1 MGKVLLF
8 YDRDE
13 FFDYKELK
21 FSEGFTIESVS
32 KYIKDNELIQD
43 LNTLSVIVDVTVL
56 SEYASLQLLPEQI
69 FTLFEEETIFI
80 ADNKHKEQLL
90 YELRFVFEE
99 FKNVEKNYL
108 KKEVL
113 LDKGDNKN
121 ISKKSHIKIIDI
133 EEDELEVF
141 FKQFREKLYGHT
153 KFKDDFENQI
163 RTFRIFNRLKEH
175 KIFSLFLL
183 GDSGVGKTEVAR
195 AIFSCLNGEKGM
207 AKINFGNYSNEYSLS
222 SLIGASRGY
231 RDSEDGEIFMKVRDT
246 NIGVLLIDEF
256 EKANTTLFNYFL
268 DVLETGIIEG
278 SLGQKIDLNGFI
290 IIFTSNISKE
300 DFPKRISPELRSR
313 FDYKCQFTLL
323 SNIDKVKYIEFRV
336 LNLIKKVEVEFQK
349 ELPENTVDYFKKY
362 IKVSNYNNMRDINK
376 QIKKVFLD
384 YIKNQNEFD
393 DDFIVPNT
401 NFSMGRKLIDL
412 FK

>member
-43 LNTLSVIVDVTVL
+43 LNISSVIVDVTVL

-69 FTLFEEETIFI
+69 FTLFDEETIFI

-90 YELRFVFEE
+90 YELRFVFDEC
-99 FKNVEKNYL
+99 KNVEKNYL
-108 KKEVL
+108 KSEVL
-113 LDKGDNKN
+113 LDKEENKN
-121 ISKKSHIKIIDI
+121 VFKKSHTKVIDL
-133 EEDELEVF
+133 EEEELEVF
-141 FKQFREKLYGHT
+141 FKEFKEKLYGHT
-153 KFKDDFENQI
+153 KFKDDFENQV
-163 RTFRIFNRLKEH
+163 RTFRIFNKLKEH

-195 AIFSCLNGEKGM
+195 AIFSCLKGEKGM

-278 SLGQKIDLNGFI
+278 SLGQRIDLNGFI

-323 SNIDKVKYIEFRV
+323 SDLDKVKYIEFRV
-336 LNLIKKVEVEFQK
+336 LNLIKKVEIEFQK
-349 ELPENTVDYFKKY
+349 KLPNNTVDYFKRH
-362 IKVSNYNNMRDINK
+362 INVSKYNNMRDINK

-384 YIKNQNEFD
+384 YIKSQNEPD
-393 DDFIVPNT
+393 DNVETAN
-401 NFSMGRKLIDL
+401 NFGIGRKLIDL

>member
-1 MGKVLLF
+1 MDNVLFF

-21 FSEGFTIESVS
+21 FSEGYTIESIS
-32 KYIKDNELIQD
+32 KYIKDNDLIQD
-43 LNTLSVIVDVTVL
+43 LDVLSVIVDVTVL
-56 SEYASLQLLPEQI
+56 SEYTSLQLLPEQI
-69 FTLFEEETIFI
+69 FTLFDEKTIFI
-80 ADNKHKEQLL
+80 ADNKNKEQLL
-90 YELRFVFEE
+90 YELRFVFDES
-99 FKNVEKNYL
+99 KNVEKNYL
-108 KKEVL
+108 KSEVL
-113 LDKGDNKN
+113 LDKEDNKN
-121 ISKKSHIKIIDI
+121 VFKKHHTKIIDL
-133 EEDELEVF
+133 EKEELEVF
-141 FKQFREKLYGHT
+141 FKEFREKLYGHT
-153 KFKDDFENQI
+153 KFKDDFENQV
-163 RTFRIFNRLKEH
+163 RTFRIFNKLKEH

-195 AIFSCLNGEKGM
+195 SIFSCLKGEKKM

-256 EKANTTLFNYFL
+256 EKANITLFNYFL

-278 SLGQKIDLNGFI
+278 SLGQRIDLNGFI

-323 SNIDKVKYIEFRV
+323 SNLEKVKYIEFRV
-336 LNLIKKVEVEFQK
+336 LNLIKKVEIEFHK
-349 ELPENTVDYFKKY
+349 ELPNNTVDYFKKH
-362 IKVSNYNNMRDINK
+362 IDVSKYNNMRDINK

-384 YIKNQNEFD
+384 YIKSQNEPED
-393 DDFIVPNT
+393 
-401 NFSMGRKLIDL
+401 NFETSTGFSVARKLIDL

>member
-43 LNTLSVIVDVTVL
+43 LNISSVIVDITVL

-69 FTLFEEETIFI
+69 FTLFDKETIFI

-90 YELRFVFEE
+90 YELRFVLDEC
-99 FKNVEKNYL
+99 KNVEKNYL
-108 KKEVL
+108 KSEVL
-113 LDKGDNKN
+113 LDKEENKN
-121 ISKKSHIKIIDI
+121 VFKKSHTKVIDL
-133 EEDELEVF
+133 EEEELEVF
-141 FKQFREKLYGHT
+141 FKEFKEKLYGHT
-153 KFKDDFENQI
+153 KFKDDFENQV
-163 RTFRIFNRLKEH
+163 RTFRIFNKLKEH

-195 AIFSCLNGEKGM
+195 AIFSCLKGEKGM

-278 SLGQKIDLNGFI
+278 SLGQRIDLNGFI

-323 SNIDKVKYIEFRV
+323 SDLDKVKYIEFRV
-336 LNLIKKVEVEFQK
+336 LNLITKVEIEFQK
-349 ELPENTVDYFKKY
+349 KLPNNTVDYFKRH
-362 IKVSNYNNMRDINK
+362 INVSKYNNMRDINK

-384 YIKNQNEFD
+384 YIKSQNEPD
-393 DDFIVPNT
+393 DNVETANS
-401 NFSMGRKLIDL
+401 FSIGRKLIDL